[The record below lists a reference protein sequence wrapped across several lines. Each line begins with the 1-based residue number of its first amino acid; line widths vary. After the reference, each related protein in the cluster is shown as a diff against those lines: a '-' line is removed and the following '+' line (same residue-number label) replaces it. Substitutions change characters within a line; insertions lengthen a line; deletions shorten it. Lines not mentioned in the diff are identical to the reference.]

1 MIIKDEIFT
10 VLRQNYDLRKLIADK
25 FNTREVNVYRWAD
38 RKSQNKVGNILV
50 IKIIKKEL
58 KLSYKDIFENKIKDV
73 SLKN

>member
-73 SLKN
+73 SLIN